1 MKFFDSVGDPKTDSM
16 FNFICNVIC
25 MAVLAPVKLIREI
38 MKKAVY
44 LLRAQIDKLFF
55 TSICFGLFFTVL
67 SVAIRYSKKQ
77 FSLLT
82 GRLPIVVMIVADVI
96 IFVCYAIFSSSKFI
110 VYDNDVKKVVK
121 AEAKIVEAT
130 KRSEMKS
137 ADTVDTAEMVDTV
150 DTAEMVD
157 TVDTTETVDIVDTT
171 NSTAEYDSSDGQV
184 SEKKESEKTDGIG
197 MYDPILDSQELRN
210 YQTKLRNGVEGL
222 KELQEITMRD
232 AEKNLKELKE
242 SLDAITPP
250 SKFLNNSM
258 VQRIVSQDN
267 LMDLDESVLQD
278 IEDIPMDFKLFS

>member
-44 LLRAQIDKLFF
+44 LSRAQIDKLFF
-55 TSICFGLFFTVL
+55 ASICFGLFFTVL

-130 KRSEMKS
+130 KRSEVKS
-137 ADTVDTAEMVDTV
+137 ADTV

-171 NSTAEYDSSDGQV
+171 NSTTEYDSSDGQV

>member
-44 LLRAQIDKLFF
+44 LSRAQIDKLFF
-55 TSICFGLFFTVL
+55 ASICFGLFFTVL

-150 DTAEMVD
+150 DT
-157 TVDTTETVDIVDTT
+157 TETVDIVDTT
-171 NSTAEYDSSDGQV
+171 NSTVEYDSSDGQV

>member
-44 LLRAQIDKLFF
+44 LSRAQIDKLFF
-55 TSICFGLFFTVL
+55 TSICFGLCFTVL

-150 DTAEMVD
+150 
-157 TVDTTETVDIVDTT
+157 ETVDIVDTT
-171 NSTAEYDSSDGQV
+171 NSTAEYDSSDGRV
-184 SEKKESEKTDGIG
+184 SEKEESEKTDGIG

>member
-44 LLRAQIDKLFF
+44 LSRAQIDKLFF

-150 DTAEMVD
+150 
-157 TVDTTETVDIVDTT
+157 ETVDIVDTT
-171 NSTAEYDSSDGQV
+171 NSTAEYDSSGGQV
-184 SEKKESEKTDGIG
+184 SEKEESEKTDGIG

>member
-44 LLRAQIDKLFF
+44 LSRAQIDKLFF
-55 TSICFGLFFTVL
+55 ASICFGLFFTVL

-150 DTAEMVD
+150 DT
-157 TVDTTETVDIVDTT
+157 TETVDIVDTT
-171 NSTAEYDSSDGQV
+171 NSTAEYDSSDGRV
-184 SEKKESEKTDGIG
+184 SEKEESEKPDGIG

>member
-44 LLRAQIDKLFF
+44 LSRAQIDKLFF

-82 GRLPIVVMIVADVI
+82 GRLPIVVMIAADVI

-150 DTAEMVD
+150 
-157 TVDTTETVDIVDTT
+157 ETVDIVDTT
-171 NSTAEYDSSDGQV
+171 NSTAEYDSSDGRV
-184 SEKKESEKTDGIG
+184 SEKEESEKTDEIG

>member
-44 LLRAQIDKLFF
+44 LSRAQIDKLFF
-55 TSICFGLFFTVL
+55 ASICFGLFFTVL
-67 SVAIRYSKKQ
+67 SVTIRYSKKQ

-150 DTAEMVD
+150 
-157 TVDTTETVDIVDTT
+157 ETVDIVDTT
-171 NSTAEYDSSDGQV
+171 NSTAEYDSSDGRV
-184 SEKKESEKTDGIG
+184 SEKEESEKTDGIG

>member
-44 LLRAQIDKLFF
+44 LSRAQIDKLFF

-150 DTAEMVD
+150 DT
-157 TVDTTETVDIVDTT
+157 TETVDIVDTT
-171 NSTAEYDSSDGQV
+171 NSTVEYDSSDGQV

-197 MYDPILDSQELRN
+197 MYDQILDSQELRN

>member
-44 LLRAQIDKLFF
+44 LSGAQIDKLFF

-150 DTAEMVD
+150 
-157 TVDTTETVDIVDTT
+157 ETVDIVDTT
-171 NSTAEYDSSDGQV
+171 NSTAEYDSSDGRV
-184 SEKKESEKTDGIG
+184 SEKEESEKTDGIG

>member
-44 LLRAQIDKLFF
+44 LSRAQIDKLFF

-82 GRLPIVVMIVADVI
+82 WRLPIVVMIVADVI

-150 DTAEMVD
+150 
-157 TVDTTETVDIVDTT
+157 ETVDIVDTT
-171 NSTAEYDSSDGQV
+171 NSTAEYDSSDGRV
-184 SEKKESEKTDGIG
+184 SEKEESEKTDGIG

>member
-44 LLRAQIDKLFF
+44 LSRAQIDKLFF

-137 ADTVDTAEMVDTV
+137 ADTV

-258 VQRIVSQDN
+258 IQRIVSQDN

>member
-44 LLRAQIDKLFF
+44 LSRAQIDKLFF
-55 TSICFGLFFTVL
+55 ASICFGLFFTVL

-130 KRSEMKS
+130 KRSEVKS
-137 ADTVDTAEMVDTV
+137 ADTV

-171 NSTAEYDSSDGQV
+171 NSTTEYDSSDGQV

-222 KELQEITMRD
+222 KELQEITIRD

>member
-44 LLRAQIDKLFF
+44 LSRAQIDKLFF

-150 DTAEMVD
+150 
-157 TVDTTETVDIVDTT
+157 ETVDIVDTT
-171 NSTAEYDSSDGQV
+171 NSTAEYYSSDGRV
-184 SEKKESEKTDGIG
+184 SEKEESEKTDGIG

>member
-38 MKKAVY
+38 MKKVVY
-44 LLRAQIDKLFF
+44 LSRAQIDKLFF
-55 TSICFGLFFTVL
+55 ASICFGLFFTVL
-67 SVAIRYSKKQ
+67 SVTIRYSKKQ

-150 DTAEMVD
+150 
-157 TVDTTETVDIVDTT
+157 ETVDIVDTT
-171 NSTAEYDSSDGQV
+171 NSTAEYDSSDGRV
-184 SEKKESEKTDGIG
+184 SEKEESEKTDGIG

>member
-44 LLRAQIDKLFF
+44 LSRAQIDKLFF

-121 AEAKIVEAT
+121 VEAKIVEAT

-150 DTAEMVD
+150 G
-157 TVDTTETVDIVDTT
+157 TTETVDIVDTT

-258 VQRIVSQDN
+258 VQRIVNQDN

>member
-44 LLRAQIDKLFF
+44 LSRAQIDKLFF

-150 DTAEMVD
+150 
-157 TVDTTETVDIVDTT
+157 ETVDIVDTT
-171 NSTAEYDSSDGQV
+171 NSTAEYDSSDGRV
-184 SEKKESEKTDGIG
+184 SEKEESEKTDGIG

>member
-44 LLRAQIDKLFF
+44 LSRAQIDKLFF

-137 ADTVDTAEMVDTV
+137 ADTVDTAGMVDTV
-150 DTAEMVD
+150 
-157 TVDTTETVDIVDTT
+157 ETVDIVDTT
-171 NSTAEYDSSDGQV
+171 NSTAEYDSSDGRV
-184 SEKKESEKTDGIG
+184 SEKEESEKTDGIG

>member
-44 LLRAQIDKLFF
+44 LSRAQIDKLFF
-55 TSICFGLFFTVL
+55 ASICFGLFFTVL

-130 KRSEMKS
+130 KRSEVKS
-137 ADTVDTAEMVDTV
+137 ADTV

-171 NSTAEYDSSDGQV
+171 NSTTEYDSSDGQV
-184 SEKKESEKTDGIG
+184 SEKEESEKTDGIG

>member
-38 MKKAVY
+38 MKKVVY
-44 LLRAQIDKLFF
+44 LSRAQIDKLFF
-55 TSICFGLFFTVL
+55 ASICFGLFFTVL

-96 IFVCYAIFSSSKFI
+96 IFACYAIFSSSKFI

-137 ADTVDTAEMVDTV
+137 ADTV

>member
-44 LLRAQIDKLFF
+44 LSRAQIDKLFF
-55 TSICFGLFFTVL
+55 ASICFGLFFTVL

-150 DTAEMVD
+150 DT
-157 TVDTTETVDIVDTT
+157 TETVDIVDTT

-184 SEKKESEKTDGIG
+184 SEKEESEKTDGIG

>member
-38 MKKAVY
+38 MKKVVY
-44 LLRAQIDKLFF
+44 LSRAQIDKLFF
-55 TSICFGLFFTVL
+55 ASICFGLFFTVL

-150 DTAEMVD
+150 DT
-157 TVDTTETVDIVDTT
+157 TETVDIVDTT
-171 NSTAEYDSSDGQV
+171 NSTAEYDSSDGRV
-184 SEKKESEKTDGIG
+184 SEKEESEKTDGIG

>member
-44 LLRAQIDKLFF
+44 LSRAQIDKLFF

-150 DTAEMVD
+150 
-157 TVDTTETVDIVDTT
+157 ETVDIVDTT
-171 NSTAEYDSSDGQV
+171 NSTAEYDSSDGRV
-184 SEKKESEKTDGIG
+184 SEKEESEKTDGIG

-267 LMDLDESVLQD
+267 LIDLDESVLQD

>member
-82 GRLPIVVMIVADVI
+82 GRLPIVVMIVADII

-150 DTAEMVD
+150 
-157 TVDTTETVDIVDTT
+157 ETVDIVDTT
-171 NSTAEYDSSDGQV
+171 NSTAEYDSSDGRV
-184 SEKKESEKTDGIG
+184 SEKEESEKTDGIG

>member
-38 MKKAVY
+38 MKKVVY
-44 LLRAQIDKLFF
+44 LSRAQIDKLFF
-55 TSICFGLFFTVL
+55 VSICFGLFFTVL

-137 ADTVDTAEMVDTV
+137 ADTV

>member
-1 MKFFDSVGDPKTDSM
+1 MNFFDSVGDPKTDSM

-44 LLRAQIDKLFF
+44 LSRAQIDKLFF
-55 TSICFGLFFTVL
+55 ASICFGLFFTVL

-150 DTAEMVD
+150 
-157 TVDTTETVDIVDTT
+157 ETVDIVDTT
-171 NSTAEYDSSDGQV
+171 NSTAEYDSSDGRV
-184 SEKKESEKTDGIG
+184 SEKEESEKPDGIG

>member
-44 LLRAQIDKLFF
+44 LSRAQIDKLFF
-55 TSICFGLFFTVL
+55 ASICFGLFFTVL

-150 DTAEMVD
+150 
-157 TVDTTETVDIVDTT
+157 ETVDIVDTT
-171 NSTAEYDSSDGQV
+171 NSTAEYDSSDGRV
-184 SEKKESEKTDGIG
+184 SEKEESEKTDGIG

-278 IEDIPMDFKLFS
+278 IEDIPMDIKLFS

>member
-44 LLRAQIDKLFF
+44 LSRAQIDKLFF
-55 TSICFGLFFTVL
+55 ASICFGLFFTVL

-150 DTAEMVD
+150 DT
-157 TVDTTETVDIVDTT
+157 TETVDIVDTT
-171 NSTAEYDSSDGQV
+171 NSTTEYDSSDGQV

>member
-44 LLRAQIDKLFF
+44 LSRAQIDKLFF

-150 DTAEMVD
+150 
-157 TVDTTETVDIVDTT
+157 ETVDIVDTT
-171 NSTAEYDSSDGQV
+171 NSTAEYDSSDGRV

-232 AEKNLKELKE
+232 AEKDLKELKE

>member
-16 FNFICNVIC
+16 FNFICTVIC

-44 LLRAQIDKLFF
+44 LSRAQIDKLFF

-150 DTAEMVD
+150 
-157 TVDTTETVDIVDTT
+157 ETVDIVDTT
-171 NSTAEYDSSDGQV
+171 NSTAEYDSSDGRV
-184 SEKKESEKTDGIG
+184 SEKEESEKTDGIG

>member
-44 LLRAQIDKLFF
+44 LSRAQIDKLFF

-150 DTAEMVD
+150 
-157 TVDTTETVDIVDTT
+157 ETVDIVDTT
-171 NSTAEYDSSDGQV
+171 NSTAEYDSSDGRV
-184 SEKKESEKTDGIG
+184 SEKEESEKTDGIG

-222 KELQEITMRD
+222 KELQEITMRA

>member
-1 MKFFDSVGDPKTDSM
+1 MKFFDSVGDLKTDSM

-44 LLRAQIDKLFF
+44 LSRAQIDKLFF
-55 TSICFGLFFTVL
+55 ASICFGLFFTVL

-150 DTAEMVD
+150 DTTEM
-157 TVDTTETVDIVDTT
+157 VDIVDTT

-242 SLDAITPP
+242 SLDALTPP

>member
-44 LLRAQIDKLFF
+44 LSRAQIDKLFF

-150 DTAEMVD
+150 DT
-157 TVDTTETVDIVDTT
+157 TETVDIVDTT
-171 NSTAEYDSSDGQV
+171 NSTVEYDSSDGQV

-222 KELQEITMRD
+222 KELREITMRD

>member
-38 MKKAVY
+38 MKKTVY
-44 LLRAQIDKLFF
+44 LSRAQIDKLFF
-55 TSICFGLFFTVL
+55 ASICFGLFFTVL

-137 ADTVDTAEMVDTV
+137 ADI
-150 DTAEMVD
+150 
-157 TVDTTETVDIVDTT
+157 VDTTETVDIVDMT

>member
-1 MKFFDSVGDPKTDSM
+1 
-16 FNFICNVIC
+16 
-25 MAVLAPVKLIREI
+25 
-38 MKKAVY
+38 
-44 LLRAQIDKLFF
+44 
-55 TSICFGLFFTVL
+55 
-67 SVAIRYSKKQ
+67 
-77 FSLLT
+77 
-82 GRLPIVVMIVADVI
+82 MIVADVI

-137 ADTVDTAEMVDTV
+137 ADTV
-150 DTAEMVD
+150 
-157 TVDTTETVDIVDTT
+157 ETVDIVDTT
-171 NSTAEYDSSDGQV
+171 NSTAEYDSSDGRV
-184 SEKKESEKTDGIG
+184 SEKEESEKTDGIG

>member
-44 LLRAQIDKLFF
+44 LSRAQIDKLFF
-55 TSICFGLFFTVL
+55 ASICFGLFFTVL

-137 ADTVDTAEMVDTV
+137 ADTV

-267 LMDLDESVLQD
+267 LMDLDESVLQN

>member
-25 MAVLAPVKLIREI
+25 MTVLAPVKLIREI

-44 LLRAQIDKLFF
+44 LSRAQIDKLFF

-150 DTAEMVD
+150 
-157 TVDTTETVDIVDTT
+157 ETVDIVDTT
-171 NSTAEYDSSDGQV
+171 NSTAEYDSSDGRV
-184 SEKKESEKTDGIG
+184 SEKEESEKTDGIG

>member
-44 LLRAQIDKLFF
+44 LSRAQIDKLFF
-55 TSICFGLFFTVL
+55 ASICFGLFFTVL

-150 DTAEMVD
+150 
-157 TVDTTETVDIVDTT
+157 ETVDIVDTT
-171 NSTAEYDSSDGQV
+171 NSTAEYDSSDGRV
-184 SEKKESEKTDGIG
+184 SEKEESEKTDGIG

-250 SKFLNNSM
+250 SCLLYTSPSP
-258 VQRIVSQDN
+258 RDTR
-267 LMDLDESVLQD
+267 
-278 IEDIPMDFKLFS
+278 

>member
-44 LLRAQIDKLFF
+44 LSRAQIDKLFF

-130 KRSEMKS
+130 KRSEMKL

-150 DTAEMVD
+150 
-157 TVDTTETVDIVDTT
+157 ETVDIVDTT
-171 NSTAEYDSSDGQV
+171 NSTAEYDSSDGRV
-184 SEKKESEKTDGIG
+184 SEKEESEKTDGIG

>member
-44 LLRAQIDKLFF
+44 LSRAQIDKLFF
-55 TSICFGLFFTVL
+55 ASICFGLFFTVL

-137 ADTVDTAEMVDTV
+137 ADTVDTAEMVDT
-150 DTAEMVD
+150 
-157 TVDTTETVDIVDTT
+157 TETVDIVDTT
-171 NSTAEYDSSDGQV
+171 NSTAEYDSSDGRV
-184 SEKKESEKTDGIG
+184 SEKEESEKPDGIG